1 MNREIA
7 TIWKVQ
13 VQMCGCIWLTTVFY
27 QCCML
32 TWSYTLHET
41 FGASFVTVLWSLRES
56 YFQEVT
62 STINYDGWINIKFPT
77 QLTDLYISLQHIHWI
92 FFYAQIYL
100 CEIKWMYGSKSVIKC
115 AAWSCETQKQK
126 TFIVIGGRLIFNL
139 RSLSWTTTTTTK

>member
-1 MNREIA
+1 MIRVFTLMNREIA

-92 FFYAQIYL
+92 FFYAQIFVWN
-100 CEIKWMYGSKSVIKC
+100 KMN
-115 AAWSCETQKQK
+115 AWLQICHQMCCLKLWNTK
-126 TFIVIGGRLIFNL
+126 TKDVHCNRWSPVF
-139 RSLSWTTTTTTK
+139 